1 MGEHEHEPPTDG
13 RPPDALLLS
22 GVLLSQSLMRPAT
35 PVFITAASCL
45 KMGPKVSESSGAV
58 EPVSPFPHHHL
69 AFYLE
74 LSAAAPGRGE
84 HAAFLPHALDVSYA
98 VGDYG
103 QIHGSGARGSG
114 LLVLPLQ
121 RQSGRFELAVRQRN
135 VRRMK
140 GLTGQGGR
148 GQEIGHFSCLDKRP
162 KTPKLI

>member
-1 MGEHEHEPPTDG
+1 
-13 RPPDALLLS
+13 
-22 GVLLSQSLMRPAT
+22 MRPAT
-35 PVFITAASCL
+35 PVFIAAASCL
-45 KMGPKVSESSGAV
+45 KSGPKVSESCGAV

-103 QIHGSGARGSG
+103 QIRCSGARGSG

-121 RQSGRFELAVRQRN
+121 RHSGRSELAERHPN
-135 VRRMK
+135 VRKIK
-140 GLTGQGGR
+140 GLMCQDR
-148 GQEIGHFSCLDKRP
+148 RHFSCLDEQF
-162 KTPKLI
+162 KTPRGESRSEQRGVTNISS